1 MNVLLILQVI
11 AIENAKLFSPIKYH
25 RSKKKMFKT
34 YDPDYF
40 EEESSMEEEV
50 VGDGGVE
57 NMETEGRTSLNR
69 DTRKKRKEKKK
80 EEKDDLENN
89 FFPVIVGGSL
99 AGIFLL
105 IIVVSV
111 LVYLRGKLCQKT
123 RVEKEES
130 ENAPSPIMTREK
142 SLSHHEQRSLSLESF

>member
-80 EEKDDLENN
+80 EKKDDLENN

-123 RVEKEES
+123 RVEEEES
-130 ENAPSPIMTREK
+130 EHVPSPIMTRER